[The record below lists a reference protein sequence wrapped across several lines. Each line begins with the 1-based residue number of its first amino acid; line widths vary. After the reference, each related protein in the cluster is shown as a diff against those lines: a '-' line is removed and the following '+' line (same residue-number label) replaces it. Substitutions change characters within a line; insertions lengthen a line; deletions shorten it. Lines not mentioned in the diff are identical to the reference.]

1 MLPVRSDRHG
11 SGAGLISIPTSGDGR
26 NMRIGL
32 LGGSFNPAHA
42 GHLMLARRAL
52 RALRLD
58 QVWLM
63 VSPGNPLKPSKGM
76 APFRVRLASAERIA
90 DGRRIVATDIE
101 SRLGQRFTVKTVGL
115 LKQRFPHVCF
125 VWLMGADG
133 LAQLSHWKRWRRL
146 AAMVPIA
153 VLPRPG
159 SVSPALR
166 GAAAS
171 VLRHQRRPSRESP
184 MLAERKGNA
193 WTFLSAPQNDISATA
208 LRESGQFR
216 PDSDQE

>member
-1 MLPVRSDRHG
+1 
-11 SGAGLISIPTSGDGR
+11 
-26 NMRIGL
+26 
-32 LGGSFNPAHA
+32 
-42 GHLMLARRAL
+42 MLARRAL

-63 VSPGNPLKPSKGM
+63 VSPGNPLKPRKGM

-115 LKQRFPHVCF
+115 LKQRFPHVRF

>member
-1 MLPVRSDRHG
+1 M
-11 SGAGLISIPTSGDGR
+11 
-26 NMRIGL
+26 
-32 LGGSFNPAHA
+32 LGGSFNPAHP
-42 GHLMLARRAL
+42 GHLQLARRAL

-63 VSPGNPLKPSKGM
+63 VSPGNPLKPRKGM
-76 APFRVRLASAERIA
+76 ASFKARLASARRLA
-90 DGRRIVATDIE
+90 DGRRIFATDIE
-101 SRLGQRFTVKTVGL
+101 SCLKQRYTVRTVTL
-115 LKQRFPHVCF
+115 LKQRFPHVHF

-133 LAQLSHWKRWRRL
+133 LAQLSHWKNWRRL
-146 AAMVPIA
+146 AALVPIA

-171 VLRHQRRPSRESP
+171 VLRWHRVPSRQSP
-184 MLAERKGNA
+184 VLANRKGGA

-208 LRESGQFR
+208 LRESGQVC
-216 PDSDQE
+216 PEPDQE